1 MVCGDFN
8 ADLASDV
15 ALCDLLSEQGLL
27 LASLFLGRGGDM
39 KECIKDCKDWV
50 GRCCGELFFVPFF
63 CLKGCFFFF
72 LKSFLVKM
80 MTDLLFRCIGQA
92 PWCSGF
98 AHQPEAR
105 TVEKR

>member
-72 LKSFLVKM
+72 KVFFGKNDDRFTFQMHWTSAMVLR
-80 MTDLLFRCIGQA
+80 FRTPTRGQD
-92 PWCSGF
+92 C
-98 AHQPEAR
+98 
-105 TVEKR
+105 